1 MLSAQIAAE
10 SEECG
15 RSGIYSGGMS
25 DEEQPDPHEQEI
37 RRITQL
43 LSQLIHIEGRSQRS
57 LEQELGLGSSGVSK
71 ILKGVIRL
79 QVSHVLT
86 ILGALGIPPGQFF
99 GLVFPSQGREH
110 PSLEKLRELEGVAV
124 EEDSPEFDNRVRR
137 ALLRLL
143 AKELHR
149 KM

>member
-1 MLSAQIAAE
+1 
-10 SEECG
+10 
-15 RSGIYSGGMS
+15 MS
-25 DEEQPDPHEQEI
+25 DEELAEPGEHTQEI

-43 LSQLIHIEGRSQRS
+43 LNQLIQIEGRSQRS
-57 LEQELGLGSSGVSK
+57 LEQELGLGSSGMSK

-99 GLVFPSQGREH
+99 ALIFPNEGRAH
-110 PSLEKLRELEGVAV
+110 PSLKKLRELEGVEV

-137 ALLRLL
+137 SLLRLL
-143 AKELHR
+143 TNELQR
-149 KM
+149 KA